1 MDRLKECA
9 EVFSGLLD
17 TKYILKLG
25 RKNVLTELE
34 LVFDKKDF
42 YHLIGLQK
50 LVDISN
56 LKKDRGIIFDEIMRG
71 NITYEMIQSSAYF
84 RENQA
89 KNIIG
94 IEKRIDVFIFFEKLL
109 DSPHSVFKYNNK
121 AQQTSKIHAEFLLES
136 REFLPDILYLFLDK
150 FPNADLRYCKSF
162 FPKTKKDYTIR
173 QTSMTLLYKE
183 KVHIG
188 TGKSNIQ
195 LDRLTLVCDNVNAD
209 L

>member
-9 EVFSGLLD
+9 VIFSGLFD
-17 TKYILKLG
+17 IKYILKLG
-25 RKNVLTELE
+25 RKNVLTEIE

-50 LVDISN
+50 LIDLGN
-56 LKKDRGIIFDEIMRG
+56 LKKDRGIIFDEIMREH
-71 NITYEMIQSSAYF
+71 ITYEMIQSSAYF

-94 IEKRIDVFIFFEKLL
+94 IEKRIDAFIFFEKLL

-121 AQQTSKIHAEFLLES
+121 NQQDSNIQAEFLIES

-150 FPNADLRYCKSF
+150 FSDADLRYGKSF
-162 FPKTKKDYTIR
+162 FPKTKKDYTIN

-188 TGKSNIQ
+188 TGKSDIQ
-195 LDRLTLVCDNVNAD
+195 FDRLTPKKAKR
-209 L
+209 